1 MNFADVLVG
10 SLVFTIAS
18 GSSLDLTAR
27 VGRSLIAQRQ
37 DKERMERIDLELL
50 AAERA
55 MRQVAL
61 EAPFTDAVCT
71 NPTDYLKDLLS
82 SSTSMPPLPP
92 GLERRVEVVGERQVR
107 LVVRGG
113 GEALDRQ
120 RIFTPAAYGLCS
132 AQATAPN
139 QPGVL
144 P

>member
-27 VGRSLIAQRQ
+27 MGRSLIEQRQ
-37 DKERMERIDLELL
+37 DKEQMERMDLELL

-55 MRQVAL
+55 LRQVAL
-61 EAPFTDAVCT
+61 EAPFSDAVCAD
-71 NPTDYLKDLLS
+71 PTGTLHTALS
-82 SSTSMPPLPP
+82 SASSGAPLPP
-92 GLERRVEVVGERQVR
+92 GLERRVELAGARQVR
-107 LVVRGG
+107 LILRGG

-120 RIFTPAAYGLCS
+120 RIYTPAAYGLCP
-132 AQATAPN
+132 AQAQAPKA
-139 QPGVL
+139 PGVL